1 MLSCPVV
8 QLFLLAFPAD
18 KRLAI
23 KAQTNCSEFTLVFC
37 CTAQLALAIL
47 LLKFSL
53 PPSLW
58 RRGWFAI
65 SYSNK
70 LGSLLCGAVKSAQR
84 LPPSVLATLPMNIA
98 RYQYSCPIQHVLSCS
113 QLVVLGR

>member
-47 LLKFSL
+47 LLKVFHGSPL
-53 PPSLW
+53 TPCSDHRPG
-58 RRGWFAI
+58 R
-65 SYSNK
+65 
-70 LGSLLCGAVKSAQR
+70 GSLKAFQR
-84 LPPSVLATLPMNIA
+84 SPQTPFTSPQSSSHGL
-98 RYQYSCPIQHVLSCS
+98 
-113 QLVVLGR
+113 

>member
-47 LLKFSL
+47 LLKVF
-53 PPSLW
+53 PPSLPLEK
-58 RRGWFAI
+58 RLVC
-65 SYSNK
+65 Y
-70 LGSLLCGAVKSAQR
+70 LL
-84 LPPSVLATLPMNIA
+84 L
-98 RYQYSCPIQHVLSCS
+98 
-113 QLVVLGR
+113 